1 LSQLKRPKSKSR
13 NITIEKTEIL
23 GRPAGLAKTRKIIR
37 AEKEREFQFLKLCS
51 QIRLNDYKQKRAEEQ
66 MNERRAKRKND

>member
-13 NITIEKTEIL
+13 NITIEKTEIF

-37 AEKEREFQFLKLCS
+37 AEKEREYQFLRLCS
-51 QIRLNDYKQKRAEEQ
+51 QIKIDDFKKERAERQ
-66 MNERRAKRKND
+66 RDERRAKRK